1 MLFSGNLLRHPC
13 FDEMRKA
20 KDNYHVVESLENMD
34 RIMSDN
40 IWIDVYPG
48 MMEEMLNGEGMRKA
62 VEK

>member
-1 MLFSGNLLRHPC
+1 
-13 FDEMRKA
+13 MRKA